1 MAFTQKDA
9 DRLRSAIAKG
19 VSSVEL
25 NGEKVTYRSLA
36 EMKEALRMVEGE
48 LAGGVG
54 AGAFRTSYP
63 RAGRGL

>member
-1 MAFTQKDA
+1 MAFTQSDA

-48 LAGGVG
+48 LAGGAG
-54 AGAFRTSYP
+54 AGAFRVNYA